1 MKRNLIYIVP
11 MAGLGSRFLKAGYD
25 LPKYMLRVRGATIF
39 EHALRSLPLE
49 PAEKLVFVALKEHQ
63 EAYALET
70 FIDAALKRLP
80 GCPTAGLKKEIIF
93 LEKPTSGQAE
103 TVMKARDSV
112 PPGAELAIYNIDTYF
127 NSGTLAAALA
137 DPAGKRDG
145 ILGAFTLKERDPKW
159 SFAALRP
166 DGVVAATAEKDQI
179 SENALTGFY
188 HFTDGAGFFRVA
200 GAALASGRTTR
211 GELYVAPL
219 YNDLIAE
226 GREFVLDRA
235 DVMVPLGTPEDLLK
249 AEKNDF

>member
-1 MKRNLIYIVP
+1 MKRNLIYIIP
-11 MAGLGSRFLKAGYD
+11 MAGLGSRFQKAGYD
-25 LPKYMLRVRGATIF
+25 LPKYMLRVRGASVF
-39 EHALRSLPLE
+39 EHAMRSLPLD

-63 EAYALET
+63 EAYALGSFLEG
-70 FIDAALKRLP
+70 ALKRLP
-80 GCPTAGLKKEIIF
+80 AGLPPGLKKEIIL

-127 NSGTLAAALA
+127 SSGTLTAALA
-137 DPAGKRDG
+137 DPARKRDG

-166 DGVVAATAEKDQI
+166 DGTVAETAEKKQI
-179 SENALTGFY
+179 SGNALTGFY
-188 HFTDGAGFFRVA
+188 HFTDAAGFFRAA
-200 GAALASGRTTR
+200 GAALASGLTTR

-219 YNDLIAE
+219 YNALIAE
-226 GREFVLDRA
+226 GLRFVLDRA
-235 DVMVPLGTPEDLLK
+235 ARIVPLGTPEDLIK